1 MDTKRSSSL
10 TLAAECMRLCVEAGE
25 VVGLR
30 LHAAAWGEMDICAE
44 GWRMITEKAQAALEA
59 QSAIADSLI
68 AGQGHLAPG
77 RAVAIY
83 RRRVQEN
90 QRRLSRAGPAEASA

>member
-1 MDTKRSSSL
+1 MDIKRNPSP
-10 TLAAECMRLCVEAGE
+10 TLAAEFMRLCLEAGE

-30 LHAAAWGEMDICAE
+30 LHAAAWGEMDICGE

-59 QSAIADSLI
+59 QSVIADSLI
-68 AGQGHLAPG
+68 AGQGHLAPR

-83 RRRVQEN
+83 RRRVREN
-90 QRRLSRAGPAEASA
+90 QQRLSRPRPAEASA